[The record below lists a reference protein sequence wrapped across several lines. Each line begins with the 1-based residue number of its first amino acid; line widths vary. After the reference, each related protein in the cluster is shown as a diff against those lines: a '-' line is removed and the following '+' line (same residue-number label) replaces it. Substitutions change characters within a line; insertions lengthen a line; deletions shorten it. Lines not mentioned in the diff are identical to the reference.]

1 MGKLLKRLSSLC
13 HDTARPPAGKGWRWT
28 GGPRFLLYRFCG
40 LFRRCLEAAGLI
52 HFSRLT
58 TGCGRKPNRYN
69 VFTVGAKMGK
79 SDDTGVPD
87 NKGGRATRMQ
97 AVKGLSMEK
106 WLCWATMGVSGLLLI
121 LFLLDL
127 VLSIPFGGLSKA
139 LDVILAVACGLG
151 FYLGWDAFQ
160 DVR

>member
-1 MGKLLKRLSSLC
+1 MGK
-13 HDTARPPAGKGWRWT
+13 PG
-28 GGPRFLLYRFCG
+28 
-40 LFRRCLEAAGLI
+40 E
-52 HFSRLT
+52 
-58 TGCGRKPNRYN
+58 N
-69 VFTVGAKMGK
+69 GAPEG
-79 SDDTGVPD
+79 
-87 NKGGRATRMQ
+87 KGGRAKRMQ

-106 WLCWATMGVSGLLLI
+106 WLCWATMGVSGLLLV

-127 VLSIPFGGLSKA
+127 VLSIPFGGLSKP